1 MRSCHAHL
9 AVCLST
15 ACLLAS
21 GTAGAAPSKRLS
33 PLALSCQG
41 CHQPAV
47 NAASMPSL
55 AGYSALKIAASLRAA
70 RETPAPGSIMARF
83 AQYLSDAEIE
93 ALAAE
98 LGVPGAR

>member
-1 MRSCHAHL
+1 MRSLHAL
-9 AVCLST
+9 FAVCLST

-21 GTAGAAPSKRLS
+21 GAAVAAPAKPLS

-55 AGYSALKIAASLRAA
+55 AGYPALKIAASLRAA
-70 RETPAPGSIMARF
+70 RETPESGSIMARF

-98 LGVPGAR
+98 LGTPAAR